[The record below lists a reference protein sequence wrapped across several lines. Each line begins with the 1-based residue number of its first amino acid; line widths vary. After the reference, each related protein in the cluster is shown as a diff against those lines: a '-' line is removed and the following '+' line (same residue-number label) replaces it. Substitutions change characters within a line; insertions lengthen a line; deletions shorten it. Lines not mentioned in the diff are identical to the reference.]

1 MVSSPIVDMLVILKP
16 FQAFYLPCAARE
28 NLKVLTSA
36 SVNRLLTKVTQEGL
50 LAATG
55 VEFVHSEQTYVV
67 NVTMEVVLC
76 AGYIAS
82 VSSIISEKHAVDI
95 YAEP

>member
-1 MVSSPIVDMLVILKP
+1 MLIILKP

-55 VEFVHSEQTYVV
+55 VEFVYAEQTYVV

-76 AGYIAS
+76 AGYVAS
-82 VSSIISEKHAVDI
+82 IPSIVGNTQLIYMQSFEVSSD
-95 YAEP
+95 P

>member
-1 MVSSPIVDMLVILKP
+1 MLIILKP

-55 VEFVHSEQTYVV
+55 VEFVYAEQTYVV
-67 NVTMEVVLC
+67 DVTMEVVLC
-76 AGYIAS
+76 AGYVARRSIVGNMQLICMQS
-82 VSSIISEKHAVDI
+82 LEVSAD
-95 YAEP
+95 P